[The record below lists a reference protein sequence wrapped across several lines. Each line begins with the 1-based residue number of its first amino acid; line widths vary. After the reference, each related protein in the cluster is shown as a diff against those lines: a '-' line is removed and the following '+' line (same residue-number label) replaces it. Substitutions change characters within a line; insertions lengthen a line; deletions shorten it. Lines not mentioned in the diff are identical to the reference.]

1 MQNRTSDGGRGGR
14 QALTTSAQLP
24 LSSRGRGSVGRSEAS
39 SAAVR
44 LSPRRPSSRR
54 RTGCRATVRRV
65 PGPPAVSRRRSPSPS
80 ASRGTRTRALGQ
92 RRSDAKDGGSALSS
106 GGTTRSAERGV
117 PVWGAG
123 RLARGVL
130 QLLKTWEAMPPSM
143 TARRSRRHGAARGAR
158 LPSTCQV

>member
-1 MQNRTSDGGRGGR
+1 MQNRTSDRGRGGR

-65 PGPPAVSRRRSPSPS
+65 PGPPAVSRRRSPS
-80 ASRGTRTRALGQ
+80 RGTRTRDRRERAELWGDNAVRGEGGPRLGS
-92 RRSDAKDGGSALSS
+92 RTPRSWGSTAIKDLGSDAALDDSQTESS
-106 GGTTRSAERGV
+106 QRST
-117 PVWGAG
+117 WG
-123 RLARGVL
+123 
-130 QLLKTWEAMPPSM
+130 PSVVHL
-143 TARRSRRHGAARGAR
+143 SG
-158 LPSTCQV
+158 LVF

>member
-80 ASRGTRTRALGQ
+80 ASRGTRTRDRRERAELWGDNAVRGEGGPRLGSRTPRSWGSTAIKDLGSDAALDDSQ
-92 RRSDAKDGGSALSS
+92 TESSSRRSTRGPSAVHLS
-106 GGTTRSAERGV
+106 G
-117 PVWGAG
+117 
-123 RLARGVL
+123 LAF
-130 QLLKTWEAMPPSM
+130 
-143 TARRSRRHGAARGAR
+143 
-158 LPSTCQV
+158 